1 MTALRHFTFRG
12 LMTESERALWR
23 TDSLP
28 DYYRSPVCQL
38 LDDGRHY
45 QAWEVS
51 HARLMHRIADGA
63 QPRGQALALRATSLS
78 LIHRRGLFDYLRNHG
93 VRGKVRERMLQAFYG
108 PIDYRTAVLTEH
120 RQFVLAASSGYCT
133 DVLVGSIH
141 DGEGARLIERYAR
154 LYRDYF
160 EVFGHFVTAEMTEEA
175 DVASALKP
183 IMLRRRTDVARLR
196 GTILTPPRHG
206 LLDRR
211 RSHNFAAASA

>member
-1 MTALRHFTFRG
+1 MTALRQFTFRG

-38 LDDGRHY
+38 LDDGRQYHS
-45 QAWEVS
+45 WEVS
-51 HARLMHRIADGA
+51 HARLMQQVAHGA
-63 QPRGQALALRATSLS
+63 QPTGQALALRATSLT

-93 VRGKVRERMLQAFYG
+93 VHGKVRERLFEAFYG
-108 PIDYRTAVLTEH
+108 PIDYRAAVLTEH
-120 RQFVLAASSGYCT
+120 RQFVLAASSGYCS

-141 DGEGARLIERYAR
+141 DGEGARLIARYAR

-160 EVFGHFVTAEMTEEA
+160 EVFGFFVTAEMNDEP
-175 DVASALKP
+175 DVARALKP

-196 GTILTPPRHG
+196 GTILAPPRPRLFG
-206 LLDRR
+206 KRW
-211 RSHNFAAASA
+211 SHDLAAA

>member
-1 MTALRHFTFRG
+1 MTALRQFTFRG

-28 DYYRSPVCQL
+28 AYYRSPVCQL
-38 LDDGRHY
+38 LDDGRQYHL
-45 QAWEVS
+45 WEVS
-51 HARLMHRIADGA
+51 HARLMQQVARGA
-63 QPRGQALALRATSLS
+63 HPVGQALALRATSLS

-93 VRGKVRERMLQAFYG
+93 VHGKVREGLFEAFYG
-108 PIDYRTAVLTEH
+108 PIDYRAAVLTEH
-120 RQFVLAASSGYCT
+120 RQFVLAASSGYCS

-160 EVFGHFVTAEMTEEA
+160 EVFGFFVTAEMNDEP
-175 DVASALKP
+175 DVARALKP

-206 LLDRR
+206 FQGRH
-211 RSHNFAAASA
+211 RSHHLAAA